1 MPRPFPLPVNVG
13 NDICHVQ
20 RIFYMLTASPKGRA
34 KALVRRILTVQE
46 SEALPTNK
54 IKKPLQLFE
63 EFLEKDKKRKEITD
77 LFKKQNGVLKI
88 TAQAWKDIDGAA
100 FGSKKAKEQAVQESD
115 TSVGNETTPK
125 ENAVSQESQ
134 LNENGI
140 EENASHTVEATKVN
154 EAIPVKEV
162 KNNEEEIS
170 ISLPMLKDLER
181 IYNTESRYLQ
191 GSMRKVA
198 KFIAG
203 RQVVPFYFHWHILT
217 IF

>member
-1 MPRPFPLPVNVG
+1 
-13 NDICHVQ
+13 
-20 RIFYMLTASPKGRA
+20 MLTASPKGRA
-34 KALVRRILTVQE
+34 KGLVRRILTVQE
-46 SEALPTNK
+46 SQALPTNK
-54 IKKPLQLFE
+54 IKKPLELFE

-77 LFKKQNGVLKI
+77 LFKKQNGILKI
-88 TAQAWKDIDGAA
+88 TAQAWKDIDGTA
-100 FGSKKAKEQAVQESD
+100 FGSKKAKEQAVQESE
-115 TSVGNETTPK
+115 TSVGSETNPK

-140 EENASHTVEATKVN
+140 QEKASHTVEATKVN
-154 EAIPVKEV
+154 EAVPVKEV

-181 IYNTESRYLQ
+181 IYNTESRHLQ

-203 RQVVPFYFHWHILT
+203 RQVVPLYFH
-217 IF
+217 